1 MKRKNINKLVAFT
14 CGIWLLTSCIN
25 DLDTVPLDKNIIT
38 SATIYNKAESYE
50 QVLAKIYGGLSL
62 TGQTGP
68 HGNQDVLGIDE
79 GASNYIRAYW
89 YMQDI
94 TTEMAL
100 WIWNDP
106 GIPQLQTNLW
116 TPSNEVSLGMY
127 SRIYYQI
134 ALTNE
139 FIRESAPEKLS
150 ERGFSEQQK
159 STIALYRAEARLLR
173 ALSYYHALDFYGSV
187 PYVTEKDKVG
197 AFLPPQISK
206 ADLFTYIENELTE
219 VEELLAQPLTNVY
232 GRIDRASA
240 WMLLAKLYLN
250 AKIYINTDKYT
261 EAITYCKKII
271 NSAYELEPDYQKLF
285 LADNHNAKGIIFPV
299 VADGI
304 NAQSWGGVTMI
315 ACSSWASDM
324 SPSDFGIDAWGGNR
338 ARKQLIDKFPDI
350 TGATDKRPMFYTSGR
365 TKTTDEISEF
375 KNGYSVMKYKN
386 ITSTGQKGSNTKHM
400 DIDFP
405 LFRKADAYLMLAEA
419 FLRGGTGVTQQEAL
433 DAVNA
438 IRDRAFGNTTG
449 RITVSELTLDFILD
463 ERAREFY
470 WEGYRRSDLVRF
482 GKFTSGDYLWE
493 WKGGVYEGKPLDNKY
508 NHFPIPASDM
518 AANPNLK
525 QDGY

>member
-1 MKRKNINKLVAFT
+1 MEKRHINKVVAIV
-14 CGIWLLTSCIN
+14 CGVWLFSSCVN
-25 DLDTVPLDKNIIT
+25 DLDTVPLDKNVVT

-50 QVLAKIYGGLSL
+50 QVLAKLYGGLAL

-68 HGNQDVLGIDE
+68 DGNQDVLGIDE

-106 GIPQLQTNLW
+106 GIPQLQTNMW

-134 ALTNE
+134 ALANE

-150 ERGFSEQQK
+150 NRGFNDQIK
-159 STIALYRAEARLLR
+159 STIALYRAESRLLR
-173 ALSYYHALDFYGSV
+173 ALSYYHALDLYGSV
-187 PYVTEKDKVG
+187 PFVTEQNLVG

-206 ADLFTYIENELTE
+206 ADLFHYIETELLDLE
-219 VEELLAQPLTNVY
+219 NLLAQPLANVY
-232 GRIDRASA
+232 GRVDRASA
-240 WMLLAKLYLN
+240 WMILAKLYLN
-250 AKIYINTDKYT
+250 AKVYIGIDKNT
-261 EAITYCKKII
+261 EAITYSKKII

-285 LADNHNAKGIIFPV
+285 LADNHIAKGIIFPV
-299 VADGI
+299 VADGV
-304 NAQSWGGVTMI
+304 NAQTWGGVTMI
-315 ACSSWASDM
+315 ACSAWASDM
-324 SPSDFGIDAWGGNR
+324 NPGDYAINAWGGNR
-338 ARKQLIDKFPDI
+338 ARKQLIDKFSDFS
-350 TGATDKRPMFYTSGR
+350 GATDKRAMFYTANR

-386 ITSTGQKGSNTKHM
+386 ITSTGQRGSNIRHM

-405 LFRKADAYLMLAEA
+405 LFRMADAYLMLAEA
-419 FLRGGTGVTQQEAL
+419 FLRGGTGATQQEAL
-433 DAVNA
+433 EAVNA
-438 IRDRAFGNTTG
+438 VRDRAYGNATG
-449 RITVSELTLDFILD
+449 RIVASELTLDFILD

-470 WEGYRRSDLVRF
+470 WEGYRRTDLVRF

-493 WKGGVYEGKPLDNKY
+493 WKGGVYEGKALDNKY

-518 AANPNLK
+518 VANPNLK